1 MAQSKGRVVIWT
13 IVGLLV
19 VAAAIF
25 TIVSRQGATAS
36 IPFKADD
43 VPKFTRVMENR
54 IEAVGERAAKMRGY
68 LGDNEGEILARVD
81 QHMESARE
89 ILQRMQTETSEQM
102 LGALKDSVQDHHKA
116 ARRLL
121 REGDED

>member
-13 IVGLLV
+13 IVGILV
-19 VAAAIF
+19 VAAVIF
-25 TIVSRQGATAS
+25 TFVSRQGATAS
-36 IPFKADD
+36 IPFEADD

-68 LGDNEGEILARVD
+68 LGDEEGDILARVD

-89 ILQRMQTETSEQM
+89 LLQKMQTETDAKV

-121 REGDED
+121 RQGDED